1 MFNQMNNL
9 SRRMDSIETLQVK
22 WSSESEHSSDNYR
35 IPQRPVP
42 RKNRNVTNIRV
53 TMTLMTLM
61 IVSIPMITVKDQLIL
76 GTVNTTA
83 IKVITTTMTLM
94 SES

>member
-1 MFNQMNNL
+1 VTTIGFLKDQFL
-9 SRRMDSIETLQVK
+9 VGTA
-22 WSSESEHSSDNYR
+22 
-35 IPQRPVP
+35 
-42 RKNRNVTNIRV
+42 NVTNIRV